1 MKNKSPL
8 KPGERIRGIHFGVR
22 GYFYARNVL
31 VGGYGIT
38 TNSFTTNSFT
48 TNLKQDFLVVKRIF

>member
-31 VGGYGIT
+31 VGSILLSMDALLHRVE
-38 TNSFTTNSFT
+38 TNYLEK
-48 TNLKQDFLVVKRIF
+48 NLGK

>member
-1 MKNKSPL
+1 MQVN
-8 KPGERIRGIHFGVR
+8 GW
-22 GYFYARNVL
+22 
-31 VGGYGIT
+31 GYGIT